1 MMINN
6 DSFIENFKEIL
17 DDPDQENISTKTVF
31 KELDEWDSLTNLSL
45 LTMIDSEFNV
55 KLNADDIRNSNT
67 IMDLVNLINS
77 KLK

>member
-1 MMINN
+1 MINN